1 MNSKLLPLLNVIA
14 ILLLFLLIVCAILYW
29 STGVFYPIS
38 GVGIILFIII
48 AAAIQRVKKM

>member
-14 ILLLFLLIVCAILYW
+14 ILLLFLLIVCAIIYW
-29 STGVFYPIS
+29 STGIFYPIS

-48 AAAIQRVKKM
+48 AAAIQRVKKT